1 MMRDGHFPVLLSCT
15 GPPKSLIII
24 TQLSIGVISVT
35 APKKSV
41 IRYPSVL
48 DQAYKESRRHLKVG
62 DIMTRKVVTTTP
74 ETSMMQAA
82 KTMGEKHIG
91 SLIVVKYKTPIGIVT
106 ERDLLS
112 RVLAA
117 NMDLKKTLV
126 GQVMS
131 FPLIKICPTFEI
143 REAAR
148 TMINKKGRLAVFICG
163 KLAGII
169 TASDLIRDL
178 PEAPETSLVVDD
190 FMTTDI
196 VGIDEDETV
205 RMAARMMGEK
215 RVGSVI
221 VTRHEKLLGI
231 FTERDLLSTFIL
243 HGKPLDTPVGEA
255 CTALLRTAPA
265 GISIHEAA
273 KIMAAQHVRRL
284 PIMKKKEIA
293 GIITARDLVE
303 AYAK

>member
-1 MMRDGHFPVLLSCT
+1 VRFT
-15 GPPKSLIII
+15 
-24 TQLSIGVISVT
+24 TT
-35 APKKSV
+35 PKKSA
-41 IRYPSVL
+41 IEFPSVL
-48 DQAYKESRRHLKVG
+48 DRAYRESKRHLKVG
-62 DIMTRKVVTTTP
+62 DIMSRKVITTTP
-74 ETSMMQAA
+74 ETSMIQAA

-91 SLIVVKYKTPIGIVT
+91 SLVVVKYKTPVAIVT

-112 RVLAA
+112 RVLACEL
-117 NMDLKKTLV
+117 DLKKTLV

-131 FPLIKICPTFEI
+131 YPLIRICPTFKI

-148 TMINKKGRLAVFICG
+148 TMINKKGRLVVYICG

-169 TASDLIRDL
+169 TASDLIRVL

-190 FMTTDI
+190 FMTTEI
-196 VGIDEDETV
+196 VSVDDDETV
-205 RMAARMMGEK
+205 LSAARTMGEK

-221 VTRHEKLLGI
+221 VTCNGKPLGI
-231 FTERDLLSTFIL
+231 FTERDLLSTYIV
-243 HGKPLDTPVGEA
+243 HARSLDTRLGDA
-255 CTALLRTAPA
+255 CSGLMTTAPA

-273 KIMAAQHVRRL
+273 KIMAEKHIRRL

-303 AYAK
+303 AYAT

>member
-1 MMRDGHFPVLLSCT
+1 M
-15 GPPKSLIII
+15 
-24 TQLSIGVISVT
+24 T
-35 APKKSV
+35 APKKTV
-41 IRYPSVL
+41 IEFPSVL
-48 DQAYKESRRHLKVG
+48 DSAYKESKRHLKVG
-62 DIMTRKVVTTTP
+62 DIMSRRVITTTP

-82 KTMGEKHIG
+82 KTMGKEHIG
-91 SLIVVKYKTPIGIVT
+91 SLIVVKYKTPVAIVT

-112 RVLAA
+112 RVLAC
-117 NMDLKKTLV
+117 NLDLKKTLV

-131 FPLIKICPTFEI
+131 FPLIKICETFEI

-148 TMINKKGRLAVFICG
+148 TMINKKGRLVVYVCG

-169 TASDLIRDL
+169 TASDLIRVL

-190 FMTTDI
+190 FMTTEI
-196 VGIDEDETV
+196 ASAGEDETV
-205 RMAARMMGEK
+205 LDAASIMGKE

-221 VTRHEKLLGI
+221 VTRLGKPLGI
-231 FTERDLLSTFIL
+231 FTERDLLSTFIV
-243 HGKPLDTPVGEA
+243 HARPLDTPLGEA
-255 CTALLRTAPA
+255 CSGLLTTAPA

>member
-1 MMRDGHFPVLLSCT
+1 M
-15 GPPKSLIII
+15 
-24 TQLSIGVISVT
+24 T

-41 IRYPSVL
+41 IEFPSVL
-48 DQAYKESRRHLKVG
+48 DRAYKDSKRHMKVG
-62 DIMTRKVVTTTP
+62 DIMSRKVITTTP
-74 ETSMMQAA
+74 ETTMIQAA

-91 SLIVVKYKTPIGIVT
+91 SLIVVKYKTPVAIVT

-112 RVLAA
+112 KVLASGL
-117 NMDLKKTLV
+117 DLKKTLV

-131 FPLIKICPTFEI
+131 YPLIKICPTFEI

-148 TMINKKGRLAVFICG
+148 TMINKKGRLVVYVCG

-169 TASDLIRDL
+169 TASDLIRDI
-178 PEAPETSLVVDD
+178 PEAPETSMVVDD
-190 FMTTDI
+190 FMTRE
-196 VGIDEDETV
+196 VVRLDENETV
-205 RMAARMMGEK
+205 LSAAGVMGEK

-221 VTRHEKLLGI
+221 VTCAGKPLGI
-231 FTERDLLSTFIL
+231 FTERDLLSSFLVHSRSLAT
-243 HGKPLDTPVGEA
+243 PLGEA
-255 CTALLRTAPA
+255 CSGLLTTAPA

-273 KIMAAQHVRRL
+273 KIMAAQHIRRL
-284 PIMKKKEIA
+284 PLMKKKKIA

>member
-1 MMRDGHFPVLLSCT
+1 MRDGHFPVHLYCT
-15 GPPKSLIII
+15 GSPKSLIII

-205 RMAARMMGEK
+205 RTAARMMGEK

-231 FTERDLLSTFIL
+231 FTERDLL
-243 HGKPLDTPVGEA
+243 
-255 CTALLRTAPA
+255 
-265 GISIHEAA
+265 
-273 KIMAAQHVRRL
+273 
-284 PIMKKKEIA
+284 
-293 GIITARDLVE
+293 
-303 AYAK
+303 

>member
-1 MMRDGHFPVLLSCT
+1 ME
-15 GPPKSLIII
+15 
-24 TQLSIGVISVT
+24 VIFMTV
-35 APKKSV
+35 PKKSV
-41 IRYPSVL
+41 IKFPSVL
-48 DQAYKESRRHLKVG
+48 DQAYKDSKRHLKVG
-62 DIMTRKVVTTTP
+62 NIMSRKVITTTP
-74 ETSMMQAA
+74 ETPVIQAA

-91 SLIVVKYKTPIGIVT
+91 SLVVVKFKTPVAIVT
-106 ERDLLS
+106 ERDILS
-112 RVLAA
+112 KVFAG

-131 FPLIKICPTFEI
+131 YPLIRICPPFEI

-148 TMINKKGRLAVFICG
+148 TMINKKGRLVVFVCG

-169 TASDLIRDL
+169 TASDLIREM

-190 FMTTDI
+190 FMTTE
-196 VGIDEDETV
+196 VVSVDEDETV
-205 RMAARMMGEK
+205 LTAAGIMGKK

-221 VTRHEKLLGI
+221 VTSNDRPLGI
-231 FTERDLLSTFIL
+231 FTERDLLSTFIARS
-243 HGKPLDTPVGEA
+243 KSLDTTLGQA
-255 CTALLRTAPA
+255 CSGLLTTAPS

-273 KIMAAQHVRRL
+273 KIMAAQHIRRL
-284 PIMKKKEIA
+284 PIMKKKKMV